1 VFFTIAL
8 HAQKNSFQGQ
18 SQPHEN
24 HSPHRGVTKPAAMA
38 QVPTIDALFGSLT
51 RAPLSDQNSG
61 APLIPHSADERMS
74 MGQIRQENAPRWIDA
89 MRFLDC
95 AAMAV
100 R

>member
-51 RAPLSDQNSG
+51 RAPLSDQNGG
-61 APLIPHSADERMS
+61 APLILSSAHERMS
-74 MGQIRQENAPRWIDA
+74 NGSNPA
-89 MRFLDC
+89 MERAALDQC
-95 AAMAV
+95 HAFS
-100 R
+100 RLRRNGG